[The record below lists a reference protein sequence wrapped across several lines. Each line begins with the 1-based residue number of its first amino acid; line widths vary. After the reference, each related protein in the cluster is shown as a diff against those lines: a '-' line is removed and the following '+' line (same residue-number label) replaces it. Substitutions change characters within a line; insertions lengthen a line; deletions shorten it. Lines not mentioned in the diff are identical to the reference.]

1 MTVSLT
7 PILLSILAAC
17 SQQDQEPESSTP
29 EVSKNHLANETS
41 PYLLQHVYNPV
52 DWYPWGEE
60 ALERSKTEGKPIFLS
75 IGYSACHW
83 CHVMEHE
90 SFENE
95 KIAAYMNEHFVCIK
109 VDREERPDLD
119 AIYMAAV
126 QKLTGSGGWPMS
138 VWLTPELKP
147 FYGGTYFPAEAKY
160 GKPGFLELLTFI
172 NDAWKDRRAEIDA
185 AADSLTEALTT
196 KFPEV
201 EAGKGLVTPAELEL
215 GQQQWVASMRAA
227 YDSIDG
233 GFGQAPKFPRAEDLR
248 FLLSAA
254 HRLDGTI
261 PGAQAQE
268 MALFTLKKMTS
279 GGMYDRLAG
288 GFSRYSVDGQWL
300 IPHFEKMLY
309 DQGTLIPAYLDAYRL
324 SEDEFYAN
332 IARQSCDYLLREMVD
347 DAGGFHSST
356 DADSEG
362 EEGKFFAWT
371 PASLAEV
378 LGEEDAKFAAV
389 LYGVTEAGNFE
400 HGRSVLSDAKPA
412 AIAAA
417 ESGFPVGSAE
427 DLAESV
433 RARLYEARLKRI
445 APGTDDKIL
454 TAWNGLAIDALAMA
468 GRRLDEER
476 YTLAA
481 ARAADFL
488 LSEMRLEDGRLQ
500 RAWRQ
505 GKAQHAA
512 VLEDYAYFTNALL
525 SLFMSTGEERWL
537 LEAQSLASL
546 MLEDFWNE
554 ESGIFFDTDGRDK
567 NLLQRLQQ
575 PWDGATPA
583 GNAVALEALTVLH
596 AFTQDEKWRTT
607 AQRGY
612 AALMEMASSN
622 PRAFA
627 STLRPLSW
635 AVQEPGVAVVIG
647 TGDPS
652 SLKIWRGALASS
664 ANTDVLPVLR
674 PAADMESAI
683 GLFRGRGAQDQ
694 KATLYLC
701 EGQTCQ
707 LPRTEPIE

>member
-1 MTVSLT
+1 MNAEA
-7 PILLSILAAC
+7 P
-17 SQQDQEPESSTP
+17 
-29 EVSKNHLANETS
+29 KNHLANETS

-52 DWYPWGEE
+52 DWYPWGDE
-60 ALERSKTEGKPIFLS
+60 ALERAKTEGKPIFLS

-90 SFENE
+90 SFENQE
-95 KIAAYMNEHFVCIK
+95 IAAYMNENFISIK

-160 GKPGFLELLTFI
+160 GRPGFLEILTFI
-172 NDAWKDRRAEIDA
+172 ANSWEGRRAEVDA
-185 AADSLTEALTT
+185 AADSLTEGLNS

-215 GQQQWVASMRAA
+215 GQQQWVASMRTT
-227 YDSIDG
+227 YDNING

-248 FLLSAA
+248 FLLATA
-254 HRLDGTI
+254 QHLKGTI

-268 MALFTLKKMTS
+268 MALFTLKKMTE

-324 SEDEFYAN
+324 SEDESYAH
-332 IARQSCDYLLREMVD
+332 IVRQSCDYLLREMVD

-362 EEGKFFAWT
+362 EEGKFFVWT
-371 PASLAEV
+371 PATLAEV
-378 LGEEDAKFAAV
+378 LGEQDAKFAAI
-389 LYGVTEAGNFE
+389 LYGVTETGNFE
-400 HGRSVLSDAKPA
+400 HGQSVLTDAKPA
-412 AIAAA
+412 PIAASEAGVPVSEA
-417 ESGFPVGSAE
+417 EALE
-427 DLAESV
+427 ESV

-445 APGTDDKIL
+445 APGTDDKVL

-468 GRRLDEER
+468 GRRLNEER

-488 LSEMRLEDGRLQ
+488 LSEMKLEDGRLL

-512 VLEDYAYFTNALL
+512 VLEDYAYFTNSLL
-525 SLFMSTGEERWL
+525 SLFMSTGNERWL
-537 LEAQSLASL
+537 LEAQNVAAL
-546 MLEDFWNE
+546 MLIDFWDE
-554 ESGIFFDTDGRDK
+554 ESGIFFDTDGRDEK
-567 NLLQRLQQ
+567 LLHRLQQ

-583 GNAVALEALTVLH
+583 ANAVALEALTLLH
-596 AFTQDEKWRTT
+596 AFTQDEKWRAP

-612 AALMEMASSN
+612 AALMGMASSN

-627 STLRPLSW
+627 STLRPLAW
-635 AVQEPGVAVVIG
+635 AVQEPGVAVVVG
-647 TGDPS
+647 TGDS
-652 SLKIWRGALASS
+652 ASLSVWREALASS
-664 ANTDVLPVLR
+664 AYADVLPVLR
-674 PAADMESAI
+674 PAADMESDLS
-683 GLFRGRGAQDQ
+683 LFLGRGPQDE